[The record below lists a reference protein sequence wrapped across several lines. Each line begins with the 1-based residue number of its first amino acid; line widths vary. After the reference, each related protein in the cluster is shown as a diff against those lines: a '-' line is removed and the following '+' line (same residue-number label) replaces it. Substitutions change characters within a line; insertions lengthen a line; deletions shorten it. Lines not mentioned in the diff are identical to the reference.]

1 MKISNLVE
9 KKSIFW
15 KIIKI
20 LIYENIQLGRKSRFF
35 GKKLKKI
42 KYLDFFC
49 DFSNKPQ
56 KVVAKQVQFVFLL
69 LTRFVSG
76 YFVFHKTRVDFI

>member
-15 KIIKI
+15 NVIEI
-20 LIYENIQLGRKSRFF
+20 LIYENIQLGRKKSIF

-56 KVVAKQVQFVFLL
+56 
-69 LTRFVSG
+69 
-76 YFVFHKTRVDFI
+76 